1 MYNFFRFHFAVVPRG
16 ADRIATPLFYMVYI
30 PVQIKKTPAQ
40 KKYTLNRQEGLQDEW
55 GMQRWNG
62 TFISSQQLRKE

>member
-40 KKYTLNRQEGLQDEW
+40 KKYTLNRQEGLQDE
-55 GMQRWNG
+55 
-62 TFISSQQLRKE
+62 